1 MYLRIHDLCM
11 YRKNWYYIL
20 SIICISHIY
29 FQKSRFCF
37 ITWVLVWCLV
47 STFLVLLIFSLSHR
61 HDLSCISYDKLH
73 LIFTIFICEVL
84 SHKSKMQDV
93 LSIYMDNEE
102 TCKYKQFLF
111 VLYEEQL
118 RHDFN
123 DDLSKELIFVRNKA
137 KFKTLFAYTLN
148 QVITYIQHSYT

>member
-1 MYLRIHDLCM
+1 MYQ
-11 YRKNWYYIL
+11 KNWYYML

-29 FQKSRFCF
+29 FQKRRFCF
-37 ITWVLVWCLV
+37 ITWALEWCLV
-47 STFLVLLIFSLSHR
+47 SIFLVLLIFFLSHR
-61 HDLSCISYDKLH
+61 HDLSCISYDELH

-84 SHKSKMQDV
+84 SHESKMQDV

-148 QVITYIQHSYT
+148 QVITHI

>member
-1 MYLRIHDLCM
+1 MTCM

-29 FQKSRFCF
+29 FQNGRFCF
-37 ITWVLVWCLV
+37 ITWVLEWCLV

-61 HDLSCISYDKLH
+61 HDLSCISYDELH

-102 TCKYKQFLF
+102 THKYKQFLF
-111 VLYEEQL
+111 VLCWVVGELLVLTIVSWY
-118 RHDFN
+118 
-123 DDLSKELIFVRNKA
+123 LSRSLCVSRSVVSDKWKWKRELLQQRK
-137 KFKTLFAYTLN
+137 
-148 QVITYIQHSYT
+148 